1 MHKGIWVEHLAL
13 LLLHYSFLPFVVWLY
28 LLHIEPSYI
37 PFCVIACLPYPTIA
51 SELFWKYL
59 EYPCSHQLEKQLQ
72 SENFWLSPNVSWYRF
87 LCTGVVRS
95 HAFCPHKAHMH
106 MPGMQYVQYICIH
119 TSEKIRH
126 STH

>member
-59 EYPCSHQLEKQLQ
+59 EYPCSHQL
-72 SENFWLSPNVSWYRF
+72 
-87 LCTGVVRS
+87 VVRS

-106 MPGMQYVQYICIH
+106 MPGMQYVRYICIH